1 MGAVAIAR
9 PFFPTALP
17 RKGADSAGA
26 NRPVLLAGVHGIII
40 ATVVAHAVIRI
51 ARVIGVASIIGVA
64 GAAALIAAIAAIGS
78 IIAVVV
84 IVAAGK
90 RAGTGAGAVII
101 IHIIVAVGILVRTSG
116 SVARVIVRV
125 TRIIR
130 VIVHVKLIV
139 HKFIELYI
147 RVAIECI
154 GEGGKQIA
162 RDGVRPGGVIRIR
175 IDANQAAR
183 FEIALLAGALH
194 KVLRHV
200 LHVLAVV
207 SVAVDEVVA
216 VRVVAPTDQPRGQ
229 SG

>member
-1 MGAVAIAR
+1 MRPSIAR
-9 PFFPTALP
+9 PFFPATLP
-17 RKGADSAGA
+17 CKSTVSAGA
-26 NRPVLLAGVHGIII
+26 DRPALLAGVHGIII

-101 IHIIVAVGILVRTSG
+101 IRIIVAVGILVRTSG

-130 VIVHVKLIV
+130 VKLIV
-139 HKFIELYI
+139 HKFIELYS

-183 FEIALLAGALH
+183 FEIALLAGAIH
-194 KVLRHV
+194 KAPRHV
-200 LHVLAVV
+200 LHVLAVKY
-207 SVAVDEVVA
+207 
-216 VRVVAPTDQPRGQ
+216 P
-229 SG
+229 